1 MLRSLRGR
9 AEGHWMMELDLCKGP
24 SCLGVNEEEDFGLKL
39 GSWPYLWIL
48 ESDFEKCVRSKVQN
62 L

>member
-1 MLRSLRGR
+1 
-9 AEGHWMMELDLCKGP
+9 MMELDLCKGP
-24 SCLGVNEEEDFGLKL
+24 SCLGINEEEDFGLKL